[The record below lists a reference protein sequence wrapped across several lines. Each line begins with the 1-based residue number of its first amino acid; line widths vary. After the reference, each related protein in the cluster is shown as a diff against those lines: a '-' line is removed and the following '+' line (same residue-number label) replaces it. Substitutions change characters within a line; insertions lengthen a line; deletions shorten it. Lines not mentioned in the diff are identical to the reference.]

1 MKQLSVV
8 IQHSIHCFAGTGS
21 ICDHIGGSR
30 RSVERI
36 CELCALGSHLE
47 MEGCRLLATLVKYS
61 KDVGEVGRTE

>member
-1 MKQLSVV
+1 MYV
-8 IQHSIHCFAGTGS
+8 HAGA
-21 ICDHIGGSR
+21 ICDHIGENR

-61 KDVGEVGRTE
+61 KDAGEAAL